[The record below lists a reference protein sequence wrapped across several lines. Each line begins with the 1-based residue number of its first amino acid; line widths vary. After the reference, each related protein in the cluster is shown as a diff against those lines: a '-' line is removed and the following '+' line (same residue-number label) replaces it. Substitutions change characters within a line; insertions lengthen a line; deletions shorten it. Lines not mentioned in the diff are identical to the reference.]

1 MIDRVCEG
9 VNVGD
14 AEINGEGGG
23 STGDWV
29 STKSPCQSFVMAL
42 RAGFFAALAVLLLA
56 AAGGCRVKTAMPLEE
71 VAASAWELQDTRRKQ
86 QPLLA
91 AVDFSCWCVRAHQH
105 SWLSLH

>member
-14 AEINGEGGG
+14 AENV
-23 STGDWV
+23 STARGVEALV